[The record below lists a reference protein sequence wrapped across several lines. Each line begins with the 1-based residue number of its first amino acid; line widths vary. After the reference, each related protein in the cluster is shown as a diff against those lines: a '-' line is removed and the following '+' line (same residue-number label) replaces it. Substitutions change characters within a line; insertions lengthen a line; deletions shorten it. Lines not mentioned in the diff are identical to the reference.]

1 MFPQFVAD
9 FYAVNQELLWL
20 TTLLVD
26 LGCTIVLYRLFGKV
40 GLQVAIAVAIILA
53 NLQGPKL
60 TVIFGLQTS
69 LGVIFYSSIFF
80 ATDVLSEN
88 YGRAEAN
95 KAVRMGFA
103 VSVIVLIM
111 LSMALLYLPSDK
123 PGTAEFS
130 ASIHTSFATIVNYT
144 PRFIFGSLL
153 AYYISQHFDVWA
165 FHKIRSITGERW
177 LWVRN
182 NLSTMCSQI
191 VDTVIFSLVTW
202 WGIVDLPTALA
213 LGAAKYVFKV
223 AIAMI
228 DTVFIYWA
236 RHFYRSGHVTDSV
249 AARTP

>member
-1 MFPQFVAD
+1 MFPQSIVD
-9 FYAVNQELLWL
+9 FYAANQELLWL
-20 TTLLVD
+20 TTLVAD
-26 LGCTIVLYRLFGKV
+26 LGCTLLLYRLFGKA
-40 GLQVAIAVAIILA
+40 GLQIAIATAIILA

-60 TVIFGLQTS
+60 TMIFGLQTS

-88 YGRAEAN
+88 YGKAEAN

-111 LSMALLYLPSDK
+111 LSLALLYLPSSK
-123 PGTAEFS
+123 PETAEFS
-130 ASIHTSFATIVNYT
+130 ASIHSAFSTIVNFT

-165 FHKIRSITGERW
+165 FHRIRSVTGGRW
-177 LWVRN
+177 LWLRN
-182 NLSTMCSQI
+182 NLSTMSSQV
-191 VDTVIFSLVTW
+191 VDTLIYSLVTW
-202 WGIVDLPTALA
+202 WGIVDFRTALA
-213 LGAAKYVFKV
+213 LGAAKYIFKV

-236 RHFYRSGHVTDSV
+236 RRLHRLGHPAEAT
-249 AARTP
+249 